1 MFNDYVMVAADIPHM
16 DGTEQE
22 AEYRYGDLVQTSLGT
37 GMVVD
42 LCGMAERVRKGYL
55 AGTQDADVGVWY
67 DIYTAWHDGGE
78 YERKA
83 YHPETTP
90 TETTKSSKPT
100 TPTEPT
106 KPTETTKSSKPTT
119 STEPAKSSKPTT
131 STEPAKSS
139 KPTTLTKPTEPT
151 KPTKLTKPTKP
162 TTPTEPTKPSIP
174 SVTEPENTESSA
186 IKCTPE
192 AVLKAAQ
199 NIESK
204 ENCSSYVCDIL
215 HSSGYFTEEEMNM
228 YKDTN
233 ISEIC
238 EELAKRDWNKI
249 TDLTNLKNGD
259 IIIVNNGET
268 VRIYAGNNSWYTV
281 GNSELQQGNENWTD
295 NISWEA
301 YRPGKTI

>member
-1 MFNDYVMVAADIPHM
+1 MFNDYVMVATDIPHM

-106 KPTETTKSSKPTT
+106 KPTT
-119 STEPAKSSKPTT
+119 
-131 STEPAKSS
+131 
-139 KPTTLTKPTEPT
+139 PTEPT
-151 KPTKLTKPTKP
+151 KPTTPTKPTKP
-162 TTPTEPTKPSIP
+162 TTPTKPSIP
-174 SVTEPENTESSA
+174 SVTEPENTETPV

-301 YRPGKTI
+301 YRPGKII